1 MSYESPARVKWATFI
16 FWRFLD
22 PAFRTHFRYHRRK
35 VAVDRY
41 LEQKGVL
48 LNIAVGVTF
57 GLTLYFT
64 VVSKFLLPRPVVS
77 EYSMEENA
85 KEILRAMKC
94 DTTKELP
101 AFLLM
106 RVKREII
113 GKLHV
118 AADRAE
124 VKRQRMEV
132 EGLVR
137 ALQEVQRERHT
148 GL

>member
-1 MSYESPARVKWATFI
+1 MAYASPAQVKWATFL

-22 PAFRTHFRYHRRK
+22 PAFRTHFKYYRRK
-35 VAVDRY
+35 IAVDRY
-41 LEQKGVL
+41 LERKGIL
-48 LNIAVGVTF
+48 ANIVIGVTF

-64 VVSKFLLPRPVVS
+64 VVSTFLLPAPVVS
-77 EYSMEENA
+77 EYTMEENA
-85 KEILRAMKC
+85 KEILRVMKC

-106 RVKREII
+106 RAKRDII

-124 VKRQRMEV
+124 VKRQRDEV
-132 EGLVR
+132 EKLR
-137 ALQEVQRERHT
+137 RFLQEQQQEQSQSQ
-148 GL
+148 

>member
-1 MSYESPARVKWATFI
+1 MAYVSPARVKWATFL

-22 PAFRTHFRYHRRK
+22 PAFRMHFKFHRRK

-41 LEQKGVL
+41 LERKGIL
-48 LNIAVGVTF
+48 ANIAIGVTF

-64 VVSKFLLPRPVVS
+64 VVSTFLLPTPVSS
-77 EYSMEENA
+77 EYTMEENA
-85 KEILRAMKC
+85 KEILRVMKC

-106 RVKREII
+106 RAKREII

-124 VKRQRMEV
+124 VKRQKEEV
-132 EGLVR
+132 EKLR
-137 ALQEVQRERHT
+137 RILQEHQ
-148 GL
+148 